1 MILEFKKNYD
11 IYLVFKYLIYYY
23 FDMNDSKIW
32 VKPAITI
39 LGDASELIQGGI
51 DSDPKSTDQ
60 PDDNVF
66 VGFSAG
72 TV

>member
-1 MILEFKKNYD
+1 
-11 IYLVFKYLIYYY
+11 
-23 FDMNDSKIW
+23 MNEPKTW
-32 VKPAITI
+32 VKPEIII
-39 LGDASELIQGGI
+39 LGDASELIQGGL
-51 DSDPKSTDQ
+51 DGDPKSTDQ

>member
-1 MILEFKKNYD
+1 
-11 IYLVFKYLIYYY
+11 
-23 FDMNDSKIW
+23 MNDSKIW

-39 LGDASELIQGGI
+39 LGDASELIQGGL
-51 DSDPKSTDQ
+51 DSDPKSTNQ